1 MLLTQD
7 CSNNLKEN
15 VRSCCW
21 FSQNEKMG
29 FLETDEALSRFFLGS
44 LQISISKL
52 KQKYYSLYF
61 STSSMDYSTFHGEPF
76 AIQSACIQHCY

>member
-52 KQKYYSLYF
+52 QQKWYSQDFTTTDHIIL
-61 STSSMDYSTFHGEPF
+61 
-76 AIQSACIQHCY
+76 